1 MTTEESIARYGL
13 RPVEKHL
20 ADIRA
25 ILADDVQAELD
36 GRGRE
41 DDLALLCC
49 VQLFSAAL
57 PDDSLVIWAAKSASF
72 DLDCYLG
79 IQLLCGAG
87 LEATKRYLAGH
98 PGPEAKDALNS
109 ILESEKWDDFENFA
123 PDEYMA
129 YHERYFRA

>member
-1 MTTEESIARYGL
+1 MTIEESIAKYGL
-13 RPVEKHL
+13 RPVEKDL

-25 ILADDVQAELD
+25 ILADDVQAEFD

-49 VQLFSAAL
+49 VQLFSAGL

-72 DLDCYLG
+72 DLDCYLS

-87 LEATKRYLAGH
+87 LEKTKKYLATH
-98 PGPEAKDALNS
+98 PDAKAKDALNS
-109 ILESEKWDDFENFA
+109 ILESEKWDDFENFVPEA
-123 PDEYMA
+123 YMT
-129 YHERYFRA
+129 YHEQYFRG